1 MASSFQ
7 LQGLDAAMEKIRS
20 VSNEVAQRGAR
31 LAGTRA
37 MRVVRNAARARAQA
51 LDDPSTPSNIAKNIV
66 ERYDRKASQ
75 RERAVVVKV
84 GVMGG
89 AKPRK
94 GDKDSGHWRLLEFG
108 TSEMAARPFM
118 RPALSER
125 TEEVAAVFVEHLEPQ
140 IDKAIAKVR
149 R

>member
-94 GDKDSGHWRLLEFG
+94 GDQDTGHFRMLEFG
-108 TSEMAARPFM
+108 TSQMAARPFM
-118 RPALSER
+118 RPALSENIQQV
-125 TEEVAAVFVEHLEPQ
+125 TETFVEALEPQ
-140 IDKAIAKVR
+140 IDKAIAKAKR
-149 R
+149 